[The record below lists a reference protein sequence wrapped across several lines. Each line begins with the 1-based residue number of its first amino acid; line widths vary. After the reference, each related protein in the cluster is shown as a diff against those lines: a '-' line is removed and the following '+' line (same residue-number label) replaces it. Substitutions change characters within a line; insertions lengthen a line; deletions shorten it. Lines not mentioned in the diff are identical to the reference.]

1 MEISSGSSF
10 LYVAQSLKL
19 YQHEQ
24 IRNVEEFLKNSKHV
38 GSNLWKKWLEE
49 ITAQSY
55 SEDLHRY
62 GRNSKGTS
70 ILESVETKHRR

>member
-1 MEISSGSSF
+1 ME
-10 LYVAQSLKL
+10 
-19 YQHEQ
+19 
-24 IRNVEEFLKNSKHV
+24 
-38 GSNLWKKWLEE
+38 KWLEE

-70 ILESVETKHRR
+70 ILESVETKLRR